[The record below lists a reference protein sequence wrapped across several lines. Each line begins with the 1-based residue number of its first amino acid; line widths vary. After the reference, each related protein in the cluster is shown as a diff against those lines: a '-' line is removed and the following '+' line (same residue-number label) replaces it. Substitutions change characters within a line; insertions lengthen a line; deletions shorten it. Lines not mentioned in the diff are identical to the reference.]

1 MGTEES
7 WNITLFAMVN
17 QVKKAMVM
25 SCATEIRKLNG
36 ERNKPNARCYFWS
49 KKKRKTKNTLAG

>member
-1 MGTEES
+1 M
-7 WNITLFAMVN
+7 FAMVN